1 MPAKLLQINFK
12 FNVSKEEYQQAANA
26 LVDGISAVDGLRWK
40 VWIMNESEKEAGG
53 IYLFENE
60 ASVKA
65 YLQGPIVAQ
74 VTAHPALS
82 DFSVKQ
88 FDVMDDV
95 TATCR
100 GPV

>member
-1 MPAKLLQINFK
+1 MAAKILQINFK
-12 FNVSKEEYQQAANA
+12 LNISKEEYLQAANA

-40 VWIMNESEKEAGG
+40 VWIMNEAEKEAGG
-53 IYLFENE
+53 IYLFEDE
-60 ASVKA
+60 ATLNA
-65 YLQGPIVAQ
+65 YLQGEIVAQ
-74 VTAHPALS
+74 VAAHPGLS
-82 DFSVKQ
+82 DISVKQ

>member
-1 MPAKLLQINFK
+1 MPAKILQINFK
-12 FNVSKEEYQQAANA
+12 YSVSKEEYQQAANG

-40 VWIMNESEKEAGG
+40 VWIINEAEKEAGG
-53 IYLFENE
+53 IYLFKDQ
-60 ASVKA
+60 ATLDA

-82 DFSVKQ
+82 DFSVKV
-88 FDVMDDV
+88 FDVMGDV
-95 TATCR
+95 TAVCR